1 MNGNNK
7 TQNPG
12 NPTRPQ
18 IDLGNTEK
26 MELDGNVLFQPGF
39 ILRKVSKFIAGTE
52 EDAIIP
58 IQVFFDPKTNKIV
71 EQMLPKE
78 LRDEYTDYII

>member
-1 MNGNNK
+1 MNG
-7 TQNPG
+7 QEQ

-18 IDLGNTEK
+18 IDLSNTEK
-26 MELDGNVLFQPGF
+26 MEIDGNILFQPGF

-58 IQVFFDPKTNKIV
+58 IQVFFDPNTNKIV
-71 EQMLPKE
+71 EQMLPKD
-78 LRDEYTDYII
+78 LREEYKDHLL